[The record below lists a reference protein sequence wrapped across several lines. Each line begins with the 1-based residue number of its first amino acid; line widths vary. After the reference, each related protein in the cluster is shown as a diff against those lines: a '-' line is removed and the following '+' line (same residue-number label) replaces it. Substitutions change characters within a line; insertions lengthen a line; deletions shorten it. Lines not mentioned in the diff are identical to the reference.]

1 MLDKKPHFEVEKNA
15 VSFKYFIGLY
25 PHQCRTEI
33 QFLETLASRGSCGFV
48 GRVSLLG
55 LSVCNGAV
63 AGNDTKR
70 PRNALYPKQY
80 HGAGNHRS
88 RPLYCLLFLRAE
100 RTFFRRE
107 KPMEHLP
114 KSLPCPADVP
124 CFVLSPYAELF
135 LLFRNGFF
143 HHYYAVFGRFG
154 AVHHR
159 WSVVHPSVFP

>member
-1 MLDKKPHFEVEKNA
+1 MQLVLNILLVFILINA
-15 VSFKYFIGLY
+15 VLKFSFWKLW
-25 PHQCRTEI
+25 QVAAAVV
-33 QFLETLASRGSCGFV
+33 LSV
-48 GRVSLLG
+48 VSFLG
-55 LSVCNGAV
+55 LSVCNGTV

-70 PRNALYPKQY
+70 PRNPLYPKQY
-80 HGAGNHRS
+80 RGAGNHRS
-88 RPLYCLLFLRAE
+88 CPLSCLLFLRTE
-100 RTFFRRE
+100 RTFLRRE

-124 CFVLSPYAELF
+124 CFVLSPYAKLF

-143 HHYYAVFGRFG
+143 HHYHAVFGRFG